1 MTKKIIAIGLTFA
14 LNTCVPANTDDSAPT
29 IYSNG
34 VKDTLSIG
42 ENFFK
47 DAKVFTDETRTKI
60 IKGYMT
66 YTDAAHLNESEIVR
80 MTAVGIKNGYDVSF
94 LTLEGRDIICYSTS
108 DRKPDAEYVQKRLAS
123 YNIESKVIKV
133 DTRVELVNLVGRGL
147 INTIVKNL
155 NNLSKNKDDRISQL
169 EKYVKT
175 IAVNQKADNFP
186 EVEKDKELYNRN
198 IIDRE
203 TKKEEISLLPST
215 EVKEL
220 KQCAPCKETKCPT
233 ATIATSEKIDL
244 SSLQVVNRVVTKEY
258 LIKIAKGK
266 ITNIAPLNDKQVKD
280 TTIEVVDKQIRTVS
294 KNIKAD
300 AGSPL
305 PKLSTFSKAFS
316 YIREHGAITKD
327 GRLILNGKAYK
338 NGDKIDKWTLTSVD
352 YSTGVIVI
360 DELFVTGINKK

>member
-1 MTKKIIAIGLTFA
+1 MTRKIIIMGLTLA
-14 LNTCVPANTDDSAPT
+14 LSTYAFANTDDSAPT

-66 YTDAAHLNESEIVR
+66 YTDAVHLNESEIVR

-108 DRKPDAEYVQKRLAS
+108 DRKPDAEYIQKRLAS
-123 YNIESKVIKV
+123 YNIESKVLKV
-133 DTRVELVNLVGRGL
+133 DTRVEQVNLVGRGL
-147 INTIVKNL
+147 INAIIKNL
-155 NNLSKNKDDRISQL
+155 NNLTKAKDDRITQL

-175 IAVNQKADNFP
+175 IATNQKADNFP
-186 EVEKDKELYNRN
+186 EVEKDKELYNKN
-198 IIDRE
+198 IVSGE

-215 EVKEL
+215 EVKES

-233 ATIATSEKIDL
+233 ATTATPEKIDL
-244 SSLQVVNRVVTKEY
+244 SSMQVVNRVVTKEY
-258 LIKIAKGK
+258 LLKIAKGK
-266 ITNIAPLNDKQVKD
+266 IANIAPLNDKQAKD
-280 TTIEVVDKQIRTVS
+280 TTVEVVEKQIRTVA
-294 KNIKAD
+294 KNIKVD
-300 AGSPL
+300 AAAPL
-305 PKLSTFSKAFS
+305 PKLGTFSKAFS

-338 NGDKIDKWTLTSVD
+338 NGDKIDRWALTSVD
-352 YSTGVIVI
+352 YLTGVIVI